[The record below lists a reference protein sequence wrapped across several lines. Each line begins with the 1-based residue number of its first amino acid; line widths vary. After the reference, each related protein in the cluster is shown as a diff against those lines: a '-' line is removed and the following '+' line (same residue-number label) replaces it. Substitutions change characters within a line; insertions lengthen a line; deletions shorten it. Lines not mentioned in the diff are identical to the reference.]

1 MTNNCNN
8 CIHLCIVL
16 DKVIKLPNGK
26 KTTVRS
32 DNPRMVCG
40 RVKCEYKPRPIIG
53 ESSEPNSKSDDNK
66 TDK

>member
-26 KTTVRS
+26 KTTVPS
-32 DNPRMVCG
+32 DKPRMVCG
-40 RVKCEYKPRPIIG
+40 RVKCEYKPRPTG
-53 ESSEPNSKSDDNK
+53 KSSEPNKSDENQ
-66 TDK
+66 TNE